1 MLLSEVVDKMVE
13 ETEGDE
19 EVTLRQL
26 LSALDSRSYG
36 PMLLIPAV
44 LAIIPL
50 VGGIPG
56 VSMLTGALIVIVAIQ
71 AVFGQ
76 SKPWLPSRLLQFS
89 FPRKRLVKGNKKI
102 RPWVKKSESL
112 IHSRL
117 PYLTAPPYFQI
128 IAVCC
133 VLMGLLFF
141 PLALLP
147 MAVIIPAIA
156 VGFFSL
162 GLMARDGYLIVL
174 GFMLTVLALGLVI
187 WAA

>member
-19 EVTLRQL
+19 KVSLRQL
-26 LSALDSRSYG
+26 MATLDSRSYG

-44 LAIIPL
+44 LAAIPL

-56 VSMLTGALIVIVAIQ
+56 VSILTGALIVIVAIQ

-89 FPRKRLVKGNKKI
+89 FPRERLVRGNKKI
-102 RPWVKKSESL
+102 RPWVKRSESV

-117 PYLTAPPYFQI
+117 TYLTDPPYFQV

-133 VLMGLLFF
+133 VLMGILFL

-147 MAVIIPAIA
+147 MAVLIPAIA

-162 GLMARDGYLIVL
+162 GLMARDGYLIVA
-174 GFMLTVLALGLVI
+174 GFVLTVTALGLVI